1 MGVNKKYDGYK
12 SFQYL
17 EPGSDYKVFKMAKE
31 IGRVKPYTVPLSQ
44 AEEERVQ
51 KIAGESVVIS
61 LHDHPM
67 LLPEDV
73 MNQIFGY
80 NREARVVTPY
90 EALSRSC
97 WDATFDN
104 MLDGEGMIVSKSGW
118 KWEDTIY
125 DLGMTLSD
133 LAHQDFVIVGKTVND
148 IIRAHNEGKIAL
160 IPAIEAATP
169 IENELDRVDI
179 LFGLGIRMMGVTY
192 GESNNLGSGLNEEND
207 GGLTN
212 FGRQVIK
219 RYNDIGMAIDV
230 SHSGDKTALDV
241 IEASTQPI
249 FITHVGAKAL
259 WNIKRFKP
267 DDALRACAEKGGV
280 IGIEAAPHTT
290 MTKNH
295 PKQNIESVMEHFE
308 YVANLVGIDHVGFGP
323 DTMYGDHVAMHHAYS
338 QTFSLDLG
346 VNTEEVPYVEGL
358 ENPTEASW
366 NIVRWLVKHAYSDE
380 EIKKVTGGN
389 ALTVLKEVWPKL

>member
-1 MGVNKKYDGYK
+1 
-12 SFQYL
+12 
-17 EPGSDYKVFKMAKE
+17 
-31 IGRVKPYTVPLSQ
+31 
-44 AEEERVQ
+44 
-51 KIAGESVVIS
+51 
-61 LHDHPM
+61 
-67 LLPEDV
+67 
-73 MNQIFGY
+73 
-80 NREARVVTPY
+80 
-90 EALSRSC
+90 
-97 WDATFDN
+97 
-104 MLDGEGMIVSKSGW
+104 
-118 KWEDTIY
+118 
-125 DLGMTLSD
+125 
-133 LAHQDFVIVGKTVND
+133 
-148 IIRAHNEGKIAL
+148 
-160 IPAIEAATP
+160 
-169 IENELDRVDI
+169 
-179 LFGLGIRMMGVTY
+179 MMGVTY

-338 QTFSLDLG
+338 QTFSLDA
-346 VNTEEVPYVEGL
+346 NTEEVPYVEGL

-389 ALTVLKEVWPKL
+389 ALTVLKEVWPQL